1 LQQLHYKA
9 RGKKKYLFVFILLDK
24 MSDITNIYQLSTG
37 ICYVCDTGQ
46 VQERFLSF
54 VDISCDTTADVLHKH
69 VVWVAQDYNF
79 ECKIASQTYS
89 GASIM
94 TGNFGGLMVK
104 VREK

>member
-1 LQQLHYKA
+1 
-9 RGKKKYLFVFILLDK
+9 

-54 VDISCDTTADVLHKH
+54 VDISCNTTADDLHKH

-79 ECKIASQTYS
+79 
-89 GASIM
+89 
-94 TGNFGGLMVK
+94 
-104 VREK
+104 